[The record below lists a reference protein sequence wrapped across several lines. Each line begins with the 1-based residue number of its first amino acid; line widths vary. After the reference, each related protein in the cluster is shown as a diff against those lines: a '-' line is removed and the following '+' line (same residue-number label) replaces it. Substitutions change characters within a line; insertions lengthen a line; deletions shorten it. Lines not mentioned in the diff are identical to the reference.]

1 MIPNAPYIVEAET
14 VGIPPYS
21 DRFTDETERQ
31 GKFLASAEDLFQ
43 RAIGL
48 LLDAESAVFPFEED
62 RDEAVKLNNDIR
74 EMIYKVEGVECDVRQ
89 LAKRMT
95 GRG

>member
-14 VGIPPYS
+14 IGIPPYS
-21 DRFTDETERQ
+21 DRFTDESERQ
-31 GKFLASAEDLFQ
+31 GKFLARAEDLFQ
-43 RAIGL
+43 MVVGL
-48 LLDAESAVFPFEED
+48 LLDAESAILPFEED
-62 RDEAVKLNNDIR
+62 KDEAVKLNIEIR
-74 EMIYKVEGVECDVRQ
+74 EMMHKVEGVECDVRQ